1 MLLLYFCWP
10 LAAKVYLGCRREI
23 VRENAVFCRQLSEI
37 ILQVK
42 KESRRWR
49 FVMDGV
55 SSEAQPVNPPH
66 PRFQCWR
73 ELSFELAKL
82 FPAGRRK
89 SNTCENQ
96 SSTLK
101 SGVRGNPTSIQNA
114 PIIFTC
120 KICSDNS
127 TCRQRPG
134 NNSASKK
141 LKINP
146 KCGLGI
152 MIFVCFDFYSKV

>member
-1 MLLLYFCWP
+1 MQKYRF
-10 LAAKVYLGCRREI
+10 
-23 VRENAVFCRQLSEI
+23 FRQLSEI

-42 KESRRWR
+42 KESKRWR

-73 ELSFELAKL
+73 EWSFELAKL

-89 SNTCENQ
+89 SNTCKNH
-96 SSTLK
+96 SSTLE

-114 PIIFTC
+114 LIIFIC

-134 NNSASKK
+134 NNSASKT
-141 LKINP
+141 LKKNP
-146 KCGLGI
+146 KRGLGI
-152 MIFVCFDFYSKV
+152 MFFSATIFIRRCRAGVFNRY